1 LDIDVA
7 IIGAGPAGAAAG
19 LALGGRARV
28 LLIDR
33 VAEPAPRIG
42 ESLIPAARRLLSD
55 LGVLK
60 AFEAEPH
67 PPYLGNRSVW
77 GGDWA
82 ETDFLR
88 DPDGAGWHLDRVR
101 FETFLRKA
109 AGARGCRIIAPAKL
123 ETIAARGA
131 GGWDIAVTD
140 GRDRLEIEA
149 KVVIDA
155 TGRAATVAK
164 RLGAARKNS
173 DRLTARWIRG
183 QTSGE
188 TSRTAGFSTVE
199 SEAEGWWYTAP
210 LADGTRVLAF
220 HTDTDLMSETETVSA
235 DGLIARAMR
244 CPAMAALLEETGF
257 QADALGEI
265 WTTAA
270 NTARTDPLAEADPST
285 QSGWLAVGDAG
296 LSLDPLSSRGIFNA
310 LYTGVSGGMTA
321 HRMLAGDAG
330 AVPDHIAGLERIA
343 SGYEQHLA
351 LIYAAET
358 RWPDQP
364 FWQRRS
370 AAA

>member
-235 DGLIARAMR
+235 DGLVARAMR
-244 CPAMAALLEETGF
+244 CPAGRCVGRNLDHSRQHRPHGSAGRGRP
-257 QADALGEI
+257 ADTIRLAGG
-265 WTTAA
+265 WRCGAQPGPA
-270 NTARTDPLAEADPST
+270 FVARDL
-285 QSGWLAVGDAG
+285 QCAVHRCQRRHDRSPDAG
-296 LSLDPLSSRGIFNA
+296 GSCRRRARS
-310 LYTGVSGGMTA
+310 
-321 HRMLAGDAG
+321 H
-330 AVPDHIAGLERIA
+330 
-343 SGYEQHLA
+343 
-351 LIYAAET
+351 
-358 RWPDQP
+358 
-364 FWQRRS
+364 RRS
-370 AAA
+370 

>member
-1 LDIDVA
+1 MEVDVA

-33 VAEPAPRIG
+33 VAEPIPRIG
-42 ESLIPAARRLLSD
+42 ESLIPATRRLLRD

-60 AFEAEPH
+60 AFEAESH
-67 PPYLGNRSVW
+67 PPYLGNQLVW

-82 ETDFLR
+82 ETDFLK
-88 DPDGAGWHLDRVR
+88 DPDGTGWHVDRVR
-101 FETFLRKA
+101 FETFLRRA

-123 ETIAARGA
+123 EAIAARGS

-140 GRDRLEIEA
+140 GQDRLEIEA
-149 KVVIDA
+149 RVVIDA
-155 TGRAATVAK
+155 TGRASTVAK
-164 RLGAARKNS
+164 RLGAARRNS

-183 QTSGE
+183 LTSGE
-188 TSRTAGFSTVE
+188 TARTAGFSTVE
-199 SEAEGWWYTAP
+199 SEAGGWWYTAP
-210 LADGTRVLAF
+210 LAQGARVLTF
-220 HTDTDLMSETETVSA
+220 HTDTDLMNGTETVSA

-244 CPAMAALLEETGF
+244 CPAMAALMEETGF
-257 QADALGEI
+257 QADSVGEI

-270 NTARTDPLAEADPST
+270 NTARTDPLAEADPAMK
-285 QSGWLAVGDAG
+285 SGWLAVGDAG
-296 LSLDPLSSRGIFNA
+296 LSLDPLSSRGLFNA

-330 AVPDHIAGLERIA
+330 AVADHIAGLERITED
-343 SGYEQHLA
+343 YERHLA
-351 LIYAAET
+351 LMYAAET
-358 RWPDQP
+358 RWPDHP

-370 AAA
+370 ATA